1 MKKGPPS
8 SAFLRT
14 KCALNYDVLIVPR
27 DSLNDIALEHLE
39 GILLLRKS
47 LIYPLE
53 HKTGFVNCL
62 VDEILFI
69 RARLSPFH
77 VLD

>member
-53 HKTGFVNCL
+53 HN
-62 VDEILFI
+62 
-69 RARLSPFH
+69 RLCQLPCRRNIVHSGEA
-77 VLD
+77 